1 MSFFVNPNVSGTSHF
16 FQSLAEPFQSTPSL
30 FSTVKDQFIS
40 DLNPASFI
48 KNLGSSLL
56 YAVLAPLAL
65 SYEAY
70 CATANLFSISTN
82 VYRDYEDSNS
92 VDLQQVMA
100 LAGALLA
107 LSVVCVGL
115 LHVRA
120 GKLPPKDDDTTDP
133 AISGSRIKDKNGPIP
148 DPEGSSYDGIWNRY
162 SRTTNNPDE
171 LDESWGS
178 SNAF

>member
-1 MSFFVNPNVSGTSHF
+1 MSFFINPNVSGVSNF
-16 FQSLAEPFQSTPSL
+16 FQSSAEPSQSTSSL
-30 FSTVKDQFIS
+30 FSALKDQFIS

-56 YAVLAPLAL
+56 YAVSAPLAL

-70 CATANLFSISTN
+70 CATVNLFSISTH

-115 LHVRA
+115 LHVKA
-120 GKLPPKDDDTTDP
+120 GKLHVNDDDTTDP
-133 AISGSRIKDKNGPIP
+133 AVSGSKIKDKKDPIP
-148 DPEGSSYDGIWNRY
+148 DPEGSSYNGVWNKY
-162 SRTTNNPDE
+162 NGTSYNPGE
-171 LDESWGS
+171 LDENWGN